1 MIRSSLITWKEE
13 EEEKKRR
20 NVIAIDQ
27 SYKRET
33 SEYERES
40 NLHHQLAI

>member
-1 MIRSSLITWKEE
+1 MPISHFIGRR
-13 EEEKKRR
+13 KKTQR

-33 SEYERES
+33 SEYKRERERES